1 MNIGACSPCLITIY
15 SHVLSWNT
23 TLATTKKMISASN
36 NAYTEDILDQLF
48 CKVLKEVLDGGGR
61 EECMN
66 YYTSTADFDA
76 VTL

>member
-1 MNIGACSPCLITIY
+1 MNIGAYSPCLITIY

-66 YYTSTADFDA
+66 YYTSTADLDA

>member
-1 MNIGACSPCLITIY
+1 MSYYNL
-15 SHVLSWNT
+15 LSCTLLEHNT
-23 TLATTKKMISASN
+23 GNYKKKKISASN
-36 NAYTEDILDQLF
+36 SAYTEDILDQLF

>member
-1 MNIGACSPCLITIY
+1 MNIGAYSPCLITIY
-15 SHVLSWNT
+15 SHVLSWDT